1 MPRKAP
7 RRPCRLQRIPKGHRL
22 DVRRDEF
29 NRLIDLLNQRGEVV
43 NRILRTQDIQFER
56 IAQMQVEIDRLKRLL
71 DDRSEI

>member
-1 MPRKAP
+1 
-7 RRPCRLQRIPKGHRL
+7 
-22 DVRRDEF
+22 VRRDEF